1 MSETHHK
8 FVHWLCNNIIYFILM
23 QSEELT
29 FKTKSLVTFV
39 TVYLKILDA
48 ALVFECNRSV
58 NKFNTNTKA

>member
-1 MSETHHK
+1 
-8 FVHWLCNNIIYFILM
+8 M

-39 TVYLKILDA
+39 TVYLKVLYA
-48 ALVFECNRSV
+48 ALVLECKRSV